1 MSSPVIGDEAG
12 IPVVANAV
20 LGTPNRE
27 SISKAS
33 SRTRDDWSGAVF
45 MIKRPVLQTGVHV
58 GRLSQAW
65 LNRGVS
71 HPSKCFQ
78 PGQDSTWR
86 ADHVAWPSDGENYIF
101 VLCGR
106 TLRHPASIANHP
118 LLRHRRLCSSVRL
131 HHRRWRK
138 LAQPLLRRP
147 AIPSVGTSCT
157 LRHPSAPFLLV
168 GCSR

>member
-33 SRTRDDWSGAVF
+33 LRTRADWSGAVF

-71 HPSKCFQ
+71 HPSKCSITHGERLDGHGL
-78 PGQDSTWR
+78 PWLALPYKVS
-86 ADHVAWPSDGENYIF
+86 VAVE
-101 VLCGR
+101 
-106 TLRHPASIANHP
+106 
-118 LLRHRRLCSSVRL
+118 
-131 HHRRWRK
+131 
-138 LAQPLLRRP
+138 
-147 AIPSVGTSCT
+147 
-157 LRHPSAPFLLV
+157 
-168 GCSR
+168 

>member
-33 SRTRDDWSGAVF
+33 SRTRADWSVAVF

-65 LNRGVS
+65 PNRGVS

-86 ADHVAWPSDGENYIF
+86 ADLWLWASPISA
-101 VLCGR
+101 
-106 TLRHPASIANHP
+106 PA
-118 LLRHRRLCSSVRL
+118 
-131 HHRRWRK
+131 
-138 LAQPLLRRP
+138 QYLRRRR
-147 AIPSVGTSCT
+147 VE
-157 LRHPSAPFLLV
+157 RHALLWV
-168 GCSR
+168 QEYLQIWWFVRRRP